1 MAVTGFH
8 HLTETEQAAR
18 KRLGELDVDLTAA
31 EAVANLHRA
40 VNAVRNHF
48 EQSVLREAELTWTG
62 FVVLWVVWI
71 WVELETRQAAAEA
84 AITKG
89 TLTGVV
95 KTLES
100 RGLIERRSH
109 HSDGRRVLLRLTPA
123 GSRLMKTLFPRFN
136 AEEKFVLADLDVD
149 QISAMTTALRSVVNH
164 LDTNSTGRQEAVRAA
179 STRRGPR
186 R

>member
-1 MAVTGFH
+1 MTGPH

-18 KRLGELDVDLTAA
+18 ERLVGLDVDLTAA
-31 EAVANLHRA
+31 EALANLHRA

-48 EQSVLREAELTWTG
+48 EQSVLREADLTWTG

-71 WVELETRQAAAEA
+71 WGELETRQAAAEA

-100 RGLIERRSH
+100 RGLVERRTH
-109 HSDGRRVLLRLTPA
+109 PSDRRRVLLRLTPA
-123 GSRLMKTLFPRFN
+123 GGRLMKTLFPRFN
-136 AEEKFVLADLDVD
+136 AEEKFVLCDLDGAQV
-149 QISAMTTALRSVVNH
+149 SAMTTALRTVVNH
-164 LDTNSTGRQEAVRAA
+164 LNANGAG
-179 STRRGPR
+179 TRK
-186 R
+186 